1 MSYLIAVASSD
12 GKNTDLK
19 FGEAREYLIYRAEG
33 KNYELLQIR
42 KAEGET
48 VTSASPTCAISADCL
63 SGCGGAGA
71 GAGCGGAGAGCGG
84 EAGQDIRVELLGD
97 CRAVVC
103 KKIGFKAV
111 KSFEKRA
118 ISVFDIEADIGE
130 VLDKITSYYD
140 KVDNHRSLREKSQNE

>member
-12 GKNTDLK
+12 GRITDLK
-19 FGEAREYLIYRAEG
+19 FGETNEYLIYKVEG
-33 KNYELLQIR
+33 KNYEFFQKR
-42 KAEGET
+42 KAESET
-48 VTSASPTCAISADCL
+48 LTSESLECKSPVSCSQ
-63 SGCGGAGA
+63 GCGGAG
-71 GAGCGGAGAGCGG
+71 GGCGG
-84 EAGQDIRVELLGD
+84 EAGQEKRIELLSD

-111 KSFEKRA
+111 KSFEKKA